1 VLRRPDQPQ
10 DDNRML
16 RELLRASIMAGI
28 PVALAS
34 YFLFSWALRRRQ
46 LGTMTSL
53 KEVEQE
59 IKRQS
64 KEQSRLRKER
74 KRAGVGSMLAE
85 GAHLSRASQ
94 LDLVHNK
101 WLAFGGG
108 FYGVVGLLTY
118 VVVEL
123 GDLRDFLLGFESVW
137 ALISRFGLD
146 MLVELLVNALRNFV
160 VAIAWPAYWLSD
172 IHSDYIWLWFAVA
185 YAAYWGGA
193 RLALQRFRPES
204 HQ

>member
-1 VLRRPDQPQ
+1 MIPEFFRA
-10 DDNRML
+10 
-16 RELLRASIMAGI
+16 LLLAAL
-28 PVALAS
+28 PVGLAS
-34 YFLFSWALRRRQ
+34 YFLFTWALRRRQ
-46 LGTMTSL
+46 PGTVTSL
-53 KEVEQE
+53 KQVEKE
-59 IKRQS
+59 IKR
-64 KEQSRLRKER
+64 ERKER
-74 KRAGVGSMLAE
+74 SQLKKQQKRAGVASTLAE

-118 VVVEL
+118 AVVEL

-137 ALISRFGLD
+137 MLISGFGVQ
-146 MLVELLVNALRNFV
+146 MLVDLLVNALQNFV
-160 VAIAWPAYWLSD
+160 LAIAWPAYWMSELQSGR
-172 IHSDYIWLWFAVA
+172 IWLWLLAA
-185 YAAYWGGA
+185 YAGYWAGA